1 MRFTTYCRSILF
13 TPALAVERFAR
24 GQQSGADMSLV
35 DLEDSVAAPF
45 KDAARAKAE
54 AFFTAPRTAS
64 GSGRRA
70 VRINSITRPEGLRD
84 LLAIRDYAVKP
95 DVIMLPKTESP
106 RDLEIVEQVLG
117 SQGAQ
122 VDLLALVETARGIEN
137 VDAISRATP
146 RLKGFVFGSA
156 DFSFNIGASL
166 SWEPLYYARAR
177 LVTAARAANLHVIDS
192 PFFDIPNVEELRRE
206 VSLARNMGFS
216 GKVAIH
222 PGQIEV
228 IQPGFSPDERML
240 AKARKILAE
249 SQAKDFNIAVVD
261 GTMMGTPFIEAARR
275 MLEEFGNREG

>member
-24 GQQSGADMSLV
+24 GQQSGADMALV

-45 KDAARAKAE
+45 KDAARSKAE
-54 AFFTAPRTAS
+54 AFFTAPRTAP
-64 GSGRRA
+64 GRRA
-70 VRINSITRPEGLRD
+70 VRINSITRHEGLRD
-84 LLAIRDYAVKP
+84 LLAIRDYATKP
-95 DVIMLPKTESP
+95 DVIMVPKTESP

-117 SQGAQ
+117 PECAQ

-137 VDAISRATP
+137 VNAIAHATP

-177 LVTAARAANLHVIDS
+177 LVTAARSANLHVIDS
-192 PFFDIPNVEELRRE
+192 PFFDIPNLEELRRE
-206 VSLARNMGFS
+206 VTLARNMGFS

-222 PGQIEV
+222 PGQIEI

-275 MLEEFGNREG
+275 MLEEFGQRES

>member
-13 TPALAVERFAR
+13 TPALAVERFTR

-45 KDAARAKAE
+45 KDAARSKAE
-54 AFFTAPRTAS
+54 AFFTAPRTAP
-64 GSGRRA
+64 GRRA
-70 VRINSITRPEGLRD
+70 IRINSITKPEGLRD
-84 LLAIRDYAVKP
+84 LLAIRDYATKP

-117 SQGAQ
+117 RECAQ
-122 VDLLALVETARGIEN
+122 IDLLGLVETARGIEN
-137 VDAISRATP
+137 VDAIARATP

-156 DFSFNIGASL
+156 DFSFNIGATL
-166 SWEPLYYARAR
+166 AWEPLYYARAR

-222 PGQIEV
+222 PGQIEI

-249 SQAKDFNIAVVD
+249 TQSKDFNIAVVD